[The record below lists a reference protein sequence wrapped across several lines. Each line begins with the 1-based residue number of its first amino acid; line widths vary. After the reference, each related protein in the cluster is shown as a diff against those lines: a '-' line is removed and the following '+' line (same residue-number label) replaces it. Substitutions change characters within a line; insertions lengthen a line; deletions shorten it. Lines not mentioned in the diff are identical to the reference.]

1 MSTLSL
7 TPLLTLTAP
16 AMERVNSI
24 IIDRMQSEID
34 LIPTL
39 AGHLVSAGGKR
50 IRPVLTLAGAM
61 IAAGTSD
68 DRAAKLA
75 AAVEFIHTATL
86 LHDDVIDESAMRRG
100 KETANTIWGNE
111 ASVLVGDF
119 LFALSLIHI

>member
-1 MSTLSL
+1 MSTPSL

-100 KETANTIWGNE
+100 KETANTIRG
-111 ASVLVGDF
+111 
-119 LFALSLIHI
+119 LSLIHI

>member
-1 MSTLSL
+1 
-7 TPLLTLTAP
+7 
-16 AMERVNSI
+16 MERVNSI

-119 LFALSLIHI
+119 LFARAFALMV